1 MMDEQNGQ
9 VTVADVRERWSTAS
23 RALSTERQQ
32 AALNRSF
39 IRNKQWVFYNKE
51 TTRLEEAPRVPSRV
65 RATVN
70 RIGPDSRR
78 IIAKLMRRSIVF
90 DVPPTTADDV
100 AGRASRVAEAA
111 IADLQNRQNWER
123 MRLDHA
129 WTTWEGGV
137 GAICVEWDPTQGQI
151 IGQDQ
156 MGRPVG
162 TGDVKLT
169 VLSLHEIA
177 CEPGTHDIEHA
188 SWWMRGQ
195 AFPPKE
201 VQKRYRME
209 KPPQADAMAL
219 DGVYRLGDAGRD
231 AREVPMTMVLTLYQ
245 RPFGDDPGCV
255 CTVVNDTMV
264 SHEPWP
270 FPFTD
275 RLNIATACVQVLH
288 ATWLGHTPISDAVPI
303 QALYNAS
310 WSSIIEHLRQA
321 GNARLWVPMGSVD
334 DIEDLTD
341 TPGEAV
347 EYNPIGNLRPV
358 YEAPP
363 SMPDWWIRQPGMLEQ
378 ALDDVLNVHEVSRGG
393 APSGVESGVALSI
406 LAENDDTPVGA
417 FAKEL
422 GECWG
427 RVASMVL
434 QVLAARVIETR
445 KAMIK
450 LPSGVPEVVEW
461 TGGDLAGQ
469 TTAIVPTDSVIPRS
483 RAAQAAYAMQL
494 YDRKIITNPQEL
506 AKIADLPDQ
515 DDLIEGIDPDTARA
529 RRENY
534 QMAVGQV
541 RTVDQIDEHANHL
554 NVHRGFMKSERY
566 EHLSPEA
573 QQMFVAHLAAHEM
586 YAAQQAA
593 QQSIAMQMGGP
604 AAAMI
609 PTAASSVLPPEMFA
623 GAQAAQ
629 AQQQQAE
636 GAETPQQQPELSE
649 QPQEG
654 MEI

>member
-1 MMDEQNGQ
+1 MDLTAAE
-9 VTVADVRERWSTAS
+9 VRERWSNAS
-23 RALSTERQQ
+23 RALSAERQQ

-39 IRNKQWVFYNKE
+39 IRNRQWVFFNKE
-51 TTRLEEAPRVPSRV
+51 TSRLEEAPRVPSRV
-65 RATVN
+65 RATVS

-78 IIAKLMRRSIVF
+78 IIAKLMRRSLVF

-100 AGRASRVAEAA
+100 AGRASRIAEAVL
-111 IADLQNRQNWER
+111 ADLHLKQNWER
-123 MRLDHA
+123 LRLDHA

-137 GAICVEWDPTQGQI
+137 AALCVDWDPTQGQI
-151 IGQDQ
+151 IGEDEQ
-156 MGRPVG
+156 GRPVG
-162 TGDVKLT
+162 TGEIKLS
-169 VLSLHEIA
+169 VLSVHEIG
-177 CEPGTHDIEHA
+177 CEPGTHDIERA

-201 VQKRYRME
+201 VQRMFGLE
-209 KPPQADAMAL
+209 KSPQADAMAV
-219 DGVYRLGDAGRD
+219 DGVYRLGESGRD
-231 AREVPMTMVLTLYQ
+231 ARDTPMTMVLTCYQ
-245 RPFGDDPGCV
+245 RPTAADKGCV
-255 CTVVNDTMV
+255 VTVVNDQIV
-264 SHEPWP
+264 NYQPWP

-275 RLNIATACVQVLH
+275 RLNIATACVQMMH
-288 ATWLGHTPISDAVPI
+288 STWLGHTPVSDAVPI

-321 GNARLWVPMGSVD
+321 GNARLWVPIGSVE
-334 DIEDLTD
+334 DIEELSD

-358 YEAPP
+358 YESPP
-363 SMPDWWIRQPGMLEQ
+363 SMPDWWIRQPAMLSE
-378 ALDDVLNVHEVSRGG
+378 ALDDVLNVHDVSRGQ
-393 APSGVESGVALSI
+393 APTGVESGVALSI

-427 RVASMVL
+427 RVATMVL
-434 QVLAARVIETR
+434 KILEQRVIETR
-445 KAMIK
+445 QALIK
-450 LPSGVPEVVEW
+450 QPSGVPEVIEW

-469 TTAIVPTDSVIPRS
+469 TTATVPLDAVLPRS

-494 YDRKIITNPQEL
+494 YDRGIIKNPQEL

-515 DDLIEGIDPDTARA
+515 DDLLEGIDPDTARA

-534 QMAVGQV
+534 SMAVGQV

-554 NVHRGFMKSERY
+554 NIHRGFMKSSRY
-566 EHLSPEA
+566 EHLDPMM
-573 QQMFVAHLAAHEM
+573 QQIFVAHLAAHEM

-593 QQSIAMQMGGP
+593 MQTQAAQLGGP

-609 PTAASSVLPPEMFA
+609 PTAASSVLPPDALA
-623 GAQAAQ
+623 GVPMSGQPAPSP
-629 AQQQQAE
+629 E
-636 GAETPQQQPELSE
+636 GMATGQPINPQEIPQQ
-649 QPQEG
+649 
-654 MEI
+654 